1 MVWIALY
8 GITAIAVAVAAF
20 LFAEWVREPASTDLN
35 RPGALAVLTGLLWP
49 LVVAGLV
56 ELGLLAVVRS
66 RLRGHNPPV
75 VPPTGVQEPVLAHGR
90 QPVAL

>member
-75 VPPTGVQEPVLAHGR
+75 VPRPAGRSRPWLTGASR
-90 QPVAL
+90 

>member
-1 MVWIALY
+1 MLWIALY

-20 LFAEWVREPASTDLN
+20 LFAEWVREPTSSDLN
-35 RPGALAVLTGLLWP
+35 RPGTLAALTGLLWP
-49 LVVAGLV
+49 VVAAGVV

-66 RLRGHNPPV
+66 RLRSHSPGLVPQPV
-75 VPPTGVQEPVLAHGR
+75 RAPGR